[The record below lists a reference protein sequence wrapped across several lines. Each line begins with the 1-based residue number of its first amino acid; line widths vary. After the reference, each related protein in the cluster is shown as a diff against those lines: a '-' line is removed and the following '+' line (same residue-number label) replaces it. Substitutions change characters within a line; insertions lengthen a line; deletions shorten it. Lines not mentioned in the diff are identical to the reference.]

1 MIELC
6 FAPQTE
12 YHHLEPH
19 TSPLYL
25 QITTCNTRMLSVLSV
40 LMLVGSAM
48 SACTEPKV
56 SASSYTPS
64 DSQVLTAIPFI
75 AEFSL
80 ACSNGVQPSLYA
92 DIDGNL
98 VPVTK
103 AIEGEKYQVHPHQP
117 RT

>member
-1 MIELC
+1 
-6 FAPQTE
+6 
-12 YHHLEPH
+12 
-19 TSPLYL
+19 
-25 QITTCNTRMLSVLSV
+25 MLSVLSV

-75 AEFSL
+75 AEFTL
-80 ACSNGVQPSLYA
+80 ACANGDQPSLYA

>member
-1 MIELC
+1 
-6 FAPQTE
+6 
-12 YHHLEPH
+12 
-19 TSPLYL
+19 
-25 QITTCNTRMLSVLSV
+25 
-40 LMLVGSAM
+40 MLVGSAM

-80 ACSNGVQPSLYA
+80 TCANGDQPSLYA

-103 AIEGEKYQVHPHQP
+103 AIEGDKYQVNPTTARRVGVKCTNVRSP
-117 RT
+117 GLRT

>member
-1 MIELC
+1 
-6 FAPQTE
+6 
-12 YHHLEPH
+12 
-19 TSPLYL
+19 
-25 QITTCNTRMLSVLSV
+25 MLRFVSSLMFLS
-40 LMLVGSAM
+40 SAM

-80 ACSNGVQPSLYA
+80 TCANGEQPSLYA

>member
-1 MIELC
+1 M
-6 FAPQTE
+6 
-12 YHHLEPH
+12 
-19 TSPLYL
+19 S
-25 QITTCNTRMLSVLSV
+25 RMLFVVSL
-40 LMLVGSAM
+40 LMCLGSAL

-80 ACSNGVQPSLYA
+80 TCSSGDQPSLYA
-92 DIDGNL
+92 DIDGSL

-103 AIEGEKYQVHPHQP
+103 AIEGDKYQVSLQ
-117 RT
+117 

>member
-1 MIELC
+1 
-6 FAPQTE
+6 
-12 YHHLEPH
+12 
-19 TSPLYL
+19 
-25 QITTCNTRMLSVLSV
+25 MLRVV
-40 LMLVGSAM
+40 TALMFVSSAL

-80 ACSNGVQPSLYA
+80 ACSNGDQPSLYA

-103 AIEGEKYQVHPHQP
+103 AIEGDKYQVQLLI
-117 RT
+117 T

>member
-1 MIELC
+1 MSRI
-6 FAPQTE
+6 
-12 YHHLEPH
+12 
-19 TSPLYL
+19 
-25 QITTCNTRMLSVLSV
+25 LSVVSV
-40 LMLVGSAM
+40 LMLAGSAM

-80 ACSNGVQPSLYA
+80 TCANGDQPSLYA

-103 AIEGEKYQVHPHQP
+103 AIEGDKYQVTPTTP
-117 RT
+117 RRVDVMCTNLRSPGLRT